1 MVVRRPFLETL
12 HCWFVFRAHLQH
24 MEVPRLGVEPE
35 LQLPAY
41 ATAHVNA
48 RSLTHCVRPG
58 VEPTSSWIPVR
69 FVTTE
74 PQWELQPRPVKSK
87 ALDSGDLVGAW
98 QLLLLTLQNRSSQ
111 EKGTARLGYIWIW
124 GKKKYLQWQKTHHRK
139 LIFQ

>member
-24 MEVPRLGVEPE
+24 MEVPRLGVESE

-58 VEPTSSWIPVR
+58 VEPTSSWIPVG
-69 FVTTE
+69 FVTAE
-74 PQWELQPRPVKSK
+74 PQQELRRHCC
-87 ALDSGDLVGAW
+87 LDSYLVEEDLKVNGFH
-98 QLLLLTLQNRSSQ
+98 QRGQNISRP
-111 EKGTARLGYIWIW
+111 W
-124 GKKKYLQWQKTHHRK
+124 GRK
-139 LIFQ
+139 S